1 MNVISAVDA
10 LHLNVKSD
18 GFRVGQVLD
27 GMVLEVSEDGIATV
41 NLSGRTITVASGS
54 EMLQMGETVRLKITG
69 VAKGEVL
76 ATRVDLKET
85 SLLNKLGV
93 PVTAEN
99 LGYISELLA
108 HRHAIDKMLLSTLS
122 KNAQE
127 VRMLHE
133 LLLNGADVDD
143 VETPVREMV
152 LRLLREGGSDLKA
165 VSKTGVSTTA
175 GSTSSALT
183 TGATSAATTGTATGA
198 PIPPNPTGMH
208 TVASALTGPVSGA
221 EVPNAATS
229 VPLPANTLSASGGS
243 NAVVASE
250 QAPQILQAATDSL
263 PTPDLNAADFPP
275 ESSSISYQHAAS
287 AEKILKDENMLKDT
301 EAGRMEQDADANDP
315 VLNPKQEAALKILSR
330 HSDKSEFADAVKYIL
345 QHFDSHDNVALALQR
360 KTLNLKNL
368 AQIQF
373 DVSDIAEEFIRVS
386 RQSEKLDEILSIIRD
401 LKQGNDFEHVI
412 QSRFPKLRQVS
423 EAVAEQTQQNIPGIY
438 YISVPVRLLGEE
450 NRADMYFK
458 RSPKNPSELSILVV
472 LNTQTL
478 GEVRC
483 LVYKMDDEYSL
494 GLALEDDEITD
505 LVREKI
511 SGFRSGVGNIQIY
524 IRSREEM
531 ERTFF
536 EKKEASSYLDLRV

>member
-27 GMVLEVSEDGIATV
+27 GMVLEVREDGIATV

-243 NAVVASE
+243 NALVASE

>member
-27 GMVLEVSEDGIATV
+27 GMVLEVREDGIATV

-386 RQSEKLDEILSIIRD
+386 RQSEKPDEILSIIRD

>member
-27 GMVLEVSEDGIATV
+27 GMVLEVREDGIATV